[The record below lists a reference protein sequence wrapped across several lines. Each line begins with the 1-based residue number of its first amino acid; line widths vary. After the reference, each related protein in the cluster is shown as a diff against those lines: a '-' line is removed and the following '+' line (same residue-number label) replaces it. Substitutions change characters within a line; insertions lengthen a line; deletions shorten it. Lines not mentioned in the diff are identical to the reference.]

1 MTATL
6 APTDAHRAAFFSA
19 RATMQTIEALYDLA
33 MYASARDWSIDDL
46 APTSAALAAENDWDL
61 LAPFNQLADQVTDF
75 ARDMPLSVLVRSD
88 WHAPGS
94 EFTPVQFELLLSTGG
109 PAVRI
114 IGDLDHHTEP
124 YRPQLQYQDWGI
136 PWTDHPES
144 KVDWLE
150 WFAGLFWYGD

>member
-6 APTDAHRAAFFSA
+6 TDSHRAAFFSA
-19 RATMQTIEALYDLA
+19 RSTMQTIEALYDLSMA
-33 MYASARDWSIDDL
+33 ASARNWSVEDL
-46 APTSAALAAENDWDL
+46 APATAAFAAAEGWDL
-61 LAPFNQLADQVTDF
+61 TGPLCDLGDVVTDY
-75 ARDMPLSVLVRSD
+75 AREMPLSVLVRSD
-88 WHAPGS
+88 WHTPGS
-94 EFTPVQFELLLSTGG
+94 DFEPAQFELLLSTGG

-114 IGDLDHHTEP
+114 IGELDHNREP

>member
-1 MTATL
+1 MTTATL
-6 APTDAHRAAFFSA
+6 TDAHRAAFFEA

-33 MYASARDWSIDDL
+33 MFASARDWGIEDLAPASAAFAADQNWDLHSLPDDL
-46 APTSAALAAENDWDL
+46 AEAVRE
-61 LAPFNQLADQVTDF
+61 F
-75 ARDMPLSVLVRSD
+75 AQEMPLSVLVRSD
-88 WHAPGS
+88 WHAPGA
-94 EFTPVQFELLLSTGG
+94 EFEPAQFELLLSTGG

-114 IGDLDHHTEP
+114 IGELDHHKQP

-136 PWTDHPES
+136 PWTDHTES

>member
-1 MTATL
+1 MNTATL
-6 APTDAHRAAFFSA
+6 TDAHRAAFFSA
-19 RATMQTIEALYDLA
+19 RGTIQTIESLYDLA
-33 MYASARDWSIDDL
+33 MFASARDWGIEDL
-46 APTSAALAAENDWDL
+46 APASAVLAADKGWDL
-61 LAPFNQLADQVTDF
+61 DSPEGDLAEAIQDF
-75 ARDMPLSVLVRSD
+75 ASEMPLSVLVRSD

-94 EFTPVQFELLLSTGG
+94 EFTPSQFELLLSTGG

-114 IGDLDHHTEP
+114 IGELDHNREP
-124 YRPQLQYQDWGI
+124 YRPQLQYQDWNI

>member
-1 MTATL
+1 MTTATL
-6 APTDAHRAAFFSA
+6 TDSHRAAFFAA
-19 RATMQTIEALYDLA
+19 RGTQETIAALYDLH
-33 MYASARDWSIDDL
+33 MFASAGHWERSDL
-46 APTSAALAAENDWDL
+46 SMAAAQLASDNGWDL
-61 LAPFNQLADQVTDF
+61 DGPLPALLDEITDY
-75 ARDMPLSVLVRSD
+75 ARELPLSVLVRSD

-94 EFTPVQFELLLSTGG
+94 EFQPAQFELLLATGG

-114 IGDLDHHTEP
+114 IGELDHRREP

-144 KVDWLE
+144 KVDFLE

>member
-1 MTATL
+1 MTTATL
-6 APTDAHRAAFFSA
+6 TDQHRAAFFAA
-19 RATMQTIEALYDLA
+19 RGAMQNIEALYDLA
-33 MYASARDWSIDDL
+33 MFASARDWSIEDL
-46 APTSAALAAENDWDL
+46 APASAAFAADQGWDL
-61 LAPFNQLADQVTDF
+61 DATRDSIGEAVTEY
-75 ARDMPLSVLVRSD
+75 ARELPLSVLVRSD

-94 EFTPVQFELLLSTGG
+94 DFEPGQFEILLATGG

-114 IGDLDHHTEP
+114 IGELDHRSEP

-150 WFAGLFWYGD
+150 WFAGLFWYGG